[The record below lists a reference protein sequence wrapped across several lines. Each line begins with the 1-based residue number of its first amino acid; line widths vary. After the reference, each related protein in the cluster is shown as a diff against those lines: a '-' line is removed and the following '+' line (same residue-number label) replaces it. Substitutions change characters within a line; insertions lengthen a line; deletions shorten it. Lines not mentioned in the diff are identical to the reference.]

1 MLASLLPGLRDL
13 RTPLAVGYLWVVAL
27 WLLLHDWWPESVE
40 AATGPTKFLYE
51 LSAPLGSAAT
61 LAALSFVVY
70 LLGSMLRWRHLFSP
84 LGVVV
89 AGFEHEPLRF
99 GGWRW
104 WGWRLL
110 IVFRRRAQQ
119 TTEQLLTL
127 VSTRLREE
135 NVKAVLASETMAKS
149 WTSLLHC

>member
-51 LSAPLGSAAT
+51 LSALLGSAAT

-99 GGWRW
+99 GGMAPSHRVSKT
-104 WGWRLL
+104 G
-110 IVFRRRAQQ
+110 
-119 TTEQLLTL
+119 TTDHRT
-127 VSTRLREE
+127 VAHFCVYS
-135 NVKAVLASETMAKS
+135 A
-149 WTSLLHC
+149 